1 MAGQPSRRSRQRPVW
16 QRLMLLVFDVL
27 LVVFFVTLLYAA
39 LLRVMPVPG
48 TVLMVERAI
57 AGENVRRMPVPLA
70 KISPHMV
77 RAVIAAEDSRF
88 CTHWGIEADSI
99 RAAARYNSTTG
110 EKKGKLRG
118 GSTISQQ
125 TAKNVFLWPAR
136 SWLRKGL
143 EAWFT
148 VAIEALW
155 PKRRIME
162 AYLNAI
168 EFGDGVFGVEAAAR
182 LRFGKSA
189 ATLTRREA
197 AALAAILPAPNKWNA
212 VKPGPYTRKRIA
224 TILQRMNVVARD
236 GLAQCALAPS
246 PANPSSG
253 RKLSGPK
260 K

>member
-1 MAGQPSRRSRQRPVW
+1 MAGKPGRKSRQRPVW
-16 QRLMLLVFDVL
+16 QRLIL
-27 LVVFFVTLLYAA
+27 FFVDCALILFFVSLLYAA
-39 LLRVMPVPG
+39 LLRFLPVPG
-48 TVLMVERAI
+48 TFLMAERAFS
-57 AGENVRRMPVPLA
+57 GEHIRRMPVPLE

-88 CTHWGIEADSI
+88 CMHWGIEPDSI

-136 SWLRKGL
+136 SFLRKGL

-148 VAIEALW
+148 IAIEALW

-168 EFGDGVFGVEAAAR
+168 EFGDGVFGVEAAAQA
-182 LRFGKSA
+182 RFGKPASD
-189 ATLTRREA
+189 LTRREA
-197 AALAAILPAPNKWNA
+197 AALAAILPAPNKWSA
-212 VKPGPYTRKRIA
+212 VKPGPWTRRRIA
-224 TILQRMNVVARD
+224 TILQRMKVVAAD
-236 GLAQCALAPS
+236 GLAQCALPP
-246 PANPSSG
+246 PA
-253 RKLSGPK
+253 RKPTGARK
-260 K
+260 